1 MYAPTIDIYF
11 TIGILFAYHGLW
23 FTHPHQVV
31 FDEVFCSETFV
42 MARAHENSRVL
53 AKEAE
58 RNRIQTNLAPKRD
71 RTV

>member
-1 MYAPTIDIYF
+1 MYAPTINIYF
-11 TIGILFAYHGLW
+11 AIGILFVYGGLW
-23 FTHPHQVV
+23 LTHPHQVF

-42 MARAHENSRVL
+42 MARALENSRVL